1 MRDEQGKGCP
11 IADGIVD
18 YTRIVEILS
27 GVGYD
32 GYLEVEFV
40 HGDNKL
46 EALQR
51 DRDYL
56 ASLIGSSNRDS
67 LKKLDIAPV

>member
-1 MRDEQGKGCP
+1 MFHRRRRGRLH
-11 IADGIVD
+11 
-18 YTRIVEILS
+18 RIVETLS
-27 GVGYD
+27 AAGYN

-40 HGDNKL
+40 YGDNKL

-56 ASLIGSSNRDS
+56 ASLINATNGET
-67 LKKLDIAPV
+67 LKDLDIAPV